1 LRQQALRSRFVSGK
15 KFFRICLKAN
25 SRPPQA
31 QSIAQEEKLSLKSFR
46 DFAFLKTIAV
56 RKDLRAAIRDSF
68 YSLYSIDGTTAR
80 ATAQNELT
88 LI

>member
-1 LRQQALRSRFVSGK
+1 
-15 KFFRICLKAN
+15 
-25 SRPPQA
+25 
-31 QSIAQEEKLSLKSFR
+31 
-46 DFAFLKTIAV
+46 
-56 RKDLRAAIRDSF
+56 LRAAIRDSF